1 MPTNKQS
8 MKLITESCETLK
20 PLIEEVNGQR
30 TYFIEGVFLQ
40 GEIKNQN
47 GRIYPIELLAREVA
61 RYNKQYVDEARAY
74 GELGHP
80 DGPNINLDRVSHMV
94 KSMVQDGNNFIGKA
108 KILDTPMG
116 KIVKSLM
123 DEGAKLGVSSRG
135 VGSLRQTTRGLVVQN
150 DYYLSTA
157 ADIVAEPSAPDAF
170 VRGIMEG
177 KEWVWENGILREA
190 QIARHKAKVTQA
202 LSRKQSEARQT
213 QLVEAFESFISDL
226 SKTTKP

>member
-1 MPTNKQS
+1 MADKKQA
-8 MKLITESCETLK
+8 MKLIRESCETYK
-20 PLIEEVNGQR
+20 PLIEEVNGVR
-30 TYFIEGVFLQ
+30 MYFIEGIFLQ
-40 GEIKNQN
+40 GDLKNQN
-47 GRIYPIELLAREVA
+47 GRIYPVELLAREVA
-61 RYNKQYVDEARAY
+61 RYNKQYVDESRAY

-94 KSMVQDGNNFIGKA
+94 KAMTQDGTNFIGKA
-108 KILDTPMG
+108 KIIDTPMG

-177 KEWVWENGILREA
+177 KEWVWDNGILKEA
-190 QIARHKAKVTQA
+190 QVARHKAKVTQA
-202 LSRKQSEARQT
+202 LSRKRVEERT
-213 QLVEAFESFISDL
+213 TELVEAFDSFISAL
-226 SKTTKP
+226 SKKSKP